1 MNLDNS
7 STFPEK
13 DLFYLKEL
21 DHLKKKG
28 NLRYLPEIIHEGKLI
43 YLDNDTFT
51 IPNKK
56 MINLSSNDYLGIGTD
71 SELQRLFIEQFP
83 KEDFLL
89 SASSARLMT
98 GNFIQHRHLES
109 QLANLY
115 NAESALIFSS
125 GYHANIGI
133 LPAVSDRNT
142 LILADKL
149 VHASLIDGIRLSP
162 AEFIRYPHGDIEK
175 AEALIKKHQSTHSRI
190 ILVTESIFSMDG
202 DEAPLQKLVSLK
214 RKYPQLLLY
223 VDEAHAVG
231 VRGAQGLGCAEEAEV
246 LGEIDFLCGTFG
258 KAFGSVGAYLICRQ
272 VIRDYLI
279 NKARSF
285 IFNTALPPL
294 NIAWTSFVLDQIYSP
309 RWVQRRQSLS
319 DMAQKIRRA
328 ASAQGYLI
336 RSTSHI
342 IPLVA
347 GKREKALEKAE
358 KLRKAGFYALAVRP
372 PTVPEGTSR
381 VRISLTAALEPH
393 ELEELI
399 IAIQRE

>member
-142 LILADKL
+142 LIL
-149 VHASLIDGIRLSP
+149 IN
-162 AEFIRYPHGDIEK
+162 
-175 AEALIKKHQSTHSRI
+175 
-190 ILVTESIFSMDG
+190 
-202 DEAPLQKLVSLK
+202 
-214 RKYPQLLLY
+214 
-223 VDEAHAVG
+223 VG
-231 VRGAQGLGCAEEAEV
+231 
-246 LGEIDFLCGTFG
+246 
-258 KAFGSVGAYLICRQ
+258 
-272 VIRDYLI
+272 
-279 NKARSF
+279 
-285 IFNTALPPL
+285 
-294 NIAWTSFVLDQIYSP
+294 
-309 RWVQRRQSLS
+309 
-319 DMAQKIRRA
+319 
-328 ASAQGYLI
+328 
-336 RSTSHI
+336 
-342 IPLVA
+342 
-347 GKREKALEKAE
+347 
-358 KLRKAGFYALAVRP
+358 
-372 PTVPEGTSR
+372 
-381 VRISLTAALEPH
+381 
-393 ELEELI
+393 
-399 IAIQRE
+399 